1 MYKRVQYQTI
11 TKRLKEPRHFLQV
24 VLGPRQVGKT
34 TVIKQVVNDLNLP
47 YQIYSADSIPATQTS
62 WISDCW
68 NTARV
73 QMRVEKLS
81 EFILIIDE
89 IQKVPEL
96 FSYLQE
102 IADDAKEMGKI
113 ILTGSS
119 QFTLRSGISQSLAG
133 RIGYLE
139 LLPLAISEIKK
150 RKDRKI
156 F

>member
-73 QMRVEKLS
+73 HWTACNRRNHFVMTAV
-81 EFILIIDE
+81 IN
-89 IQKVPEL
+89 
-96 FSYLQE
+96 
-102 IADDAKEMGKI
+102 
-113 ILTGSS
+113 T
-119 QFTLRSGISQSLAG
+119 
-133 RIGYLE
+133 RIWSDLD
-139 LLPLAISEIKK
+139 I
-150 RKDRKI
+150 
-156 F
+156 

>member
-81 EFILIIDE
+81 EFILIIEE
-89 IQKVPEL
+89 IQKIKNWSEVVKKEWDADT
-96 FSYLQE
+96 FSLDDQTAVHHWDIPCIPSYVYLSYQVRP
-102 IADDAKEMGKI
+102 K
-113 ILTGSS
+113 
-119 QFTLRSGISQSLAG
+119 
-133 RIGYLE
+133 
-139 LLPLAISEIKK
+139 
-150 RKDRKI
+150 
-156 F
+156 